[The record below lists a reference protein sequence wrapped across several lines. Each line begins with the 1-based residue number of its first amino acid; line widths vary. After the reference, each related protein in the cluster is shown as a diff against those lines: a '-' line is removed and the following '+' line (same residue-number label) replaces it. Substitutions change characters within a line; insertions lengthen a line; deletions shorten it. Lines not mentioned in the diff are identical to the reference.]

1 MAKKGFGKIMALA
14 TIAGAAAVGI
24 SYLKKYKS
32 FNKELEKEF
41 HDFEG
46 DEQDFFDDE
55 DENQEEDG
63 PFTADDSDFED
74 DDPFEEDEGISF
86 SSADPTEEEGQP
98 SRKYISLHADAYD
111 VKLAAKD
118 IFAAAGEMAGAAKNV
133 LKDTAVILTD
143 TAFEAAQAAKD
154 AAQIAR
160 AKLGEKADSYR
171 ERQAAKEK
179 ESQEGSKDAN
189 PSPQK
194 EEELSQDG
202 VPQKP
207 AAQNSEEDAGATSK
221 EPYAA
226 AESAGITIES
236 EDSDE
241 ILLAKSMAANEE
253 PAPIAGTAMLDA
265 KNPDSTLEAIKPEK
279 TQKAAPD
286 GELTTVV
293 EEID

>member
-1 MAKKGFGKIMALA
+1 
-14 TIAGAAAVGI
+14 
-24 SYLKKYKS
+24 
-32 FNKELEKEF
+32 
-41 HDFEG
+41 
-46 DEQDFFDDE
+46 
-55 DENQEEDG
+55 
-63 PFTADDSDFED
+63 
-74 DDPFEEDEGISF
+74 
-86 SSADPTEEEGQP
+86 
-98 SRKYISLHADAYD
+98 
-111 VKLAAKD
+111 
-118 IFAAAGEMAGAAKNV
+118 MAGAAKNV

-253 PAPIAGTAMLDA
+253 PAPIAGTAKLDA

>member
-171 ERQAAKEK
+171 ERQAAREK
-179 ESQEGSKDAN
+179 ESQEDSKDAN

-207 AAQNSEEDAGATSK
+207 ATQRALRSGRKRRDHHRIRGQRRNPPGKIYGSKRGACPHCRNRQAGCKKPRFHLGSHQ
-221 EPYAA
+221 
-226 AESAGITIES
+226 AGKDPKGRT
-236 EDSDE
+236 
-241 ILLAKSMAANEE
+241 
-253 PAPIAGTAMLDA
+253 
-265 KNPDSTLEAIKPEK
+265 
-279 TQKAAPD
+279 
-286 GELTTVV
+286 
-293 EEID
+293 